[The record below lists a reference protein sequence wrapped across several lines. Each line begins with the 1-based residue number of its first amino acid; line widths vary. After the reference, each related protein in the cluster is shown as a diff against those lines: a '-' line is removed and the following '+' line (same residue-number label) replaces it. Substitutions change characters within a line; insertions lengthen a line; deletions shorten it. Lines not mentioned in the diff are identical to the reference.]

1 MTEMEKGGGECKS
14 ATANKGNDERRVRQ
28 DEESSVWKLREEER
42 WVGSYKKQ
50 KNKTERNRGLDTKLA
65 DGDPW

>member
-42 WVGSYKKQ
+42 WVG
-50 KNKTERNRGLDTKLA
+50 R
-65 DGDPW
+65 